1 MGELVDGIFNR
12 SIISPASSLVSVPQF
27 DRSWLYRPGT
37 DHQTQNQGRALGE
50 AVIIE
55 VRRLVRLPYVLLNFR
70 RNLPSDWRITLVHGP
85 QNGGDIWATPMHEL
99 RGHIRTGSI
108 RLMPLPSDK
117 MLHIVKMRPPPNRTS
132 LWHHFSQDSKANA
145 SARSIAAAVARV
157 QGDHHRGQ
165 IYWYNQWFKQ
175 TSFWTSFE
183 ASYLLVFEVDAI
195 LCPQPTVPISYWIG
209 RYAYVGVPWHRATG
223 AGYFW
228 CKLMGCCVGNSGLS
242 LWNRDVLERLL
253 TTKVMPM
260 HDALVDLWIATGIQ
274 KVYEEGHLGGL
285 HAVPR
290 DEIATAFSLADPPEW
305 YGGPDITPAG
315 LHGVKYW
322 PVTRAGMAHWDAPGP
337 WCVPRSHVENMSHS
351 EAERRCKQLLQKC
364 PDIEAISVNVSLSG
378 ELHD

>member
-1 MGELVDGIFNR
+1 
-12 SIISPASSLVSVPQF
+12 
-27 DRSWLYRPGT
+27 
-37 DHQTQNQGRALGE
+37 
-50 AVIIE
+50 
-55 VRRLVRLPYVLLNFR
+55 
-70 RNLPSDWRITLVHGP
+70 
-85 QNGGDIWATPMHEL
+85 
-99 RGHIRTGSI
+99 
-108 RLMPLPSDK
+108 
-117 MLHIVKMRPPPNRTS
+117 
-132 LWHHFSQDSKANA
+132 
-145 SARSIAAAVARV
+145 
-157 QGDHHRGQ
+157 
-165 IYWYNQWFKQ
+165 
-175 TSFWTSFE
+175 
-183 ASYLLVFEVDAI
+183 
-195 LCPQPTVPISYWIG
+195 
-209 RYAYVGVPWHRATG
+209 
-223 AGYFW
+223 
-228 CKLMGCCVGNSGLS
+228 
-242 LWNRDVLERLL
+242 
-253 TTKVMPM
+253 M